1 MKEHMK
7 QVHELANVRTQI
19 KVLAELIANEDNYKL
34 VRSYLEKL
42 IELAEREEVLTGL
55 VKRHFMD
62 DIERREKE
70 FNERL

>member
-42 IELAEREEVLTGL
+42 IELARREEVLTAF
-55 VKRHFMD
+55 VKKHFMD

>member
-1 MKEHMK
+1 MEENIDN
-7 QVHELANVRTQI
+7 VRELANIRTQI

-42 IELAEREEVLTGL
+42 NELSEREEVLTKI
-55 VKRHFMD
+55 VKDHFMS

-70 FNERL
+70 FKERL